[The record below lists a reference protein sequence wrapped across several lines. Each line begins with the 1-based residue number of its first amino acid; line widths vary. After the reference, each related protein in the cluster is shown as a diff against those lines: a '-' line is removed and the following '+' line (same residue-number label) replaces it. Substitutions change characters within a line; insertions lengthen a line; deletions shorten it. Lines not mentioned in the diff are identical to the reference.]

1 MVEEKQR
8 DLKKL
13 RSSFPMHVREKK
25 GKTVLCAWK
34 LHKSDYY
41 HLHEINSVEK
51 NTNIVC
57 SKLIWNWAD
66 DKIKWKKKP
75 YSIHSFD
82 ETSEEKKNCT
92 LVTRTGIALRKASID
107 RRSSRC
113 NRTNNTNETWWQLN
127 RRLQLKMQIELNVFF
142 SLHFQPAYLRWKKL
156 IYLFV
161 FICVRRQQREKS
173 VLYRT
178 MGTGYVENRIAG
190 KCYGVCTIK
199 LIEFCGFRLACA
211 LESWKKHEA
220 HFRLLFFFV
229 FFRFSNGIFYL
240 LGNIRFENWKHLCRF
255 QLYVPYPFFVFT
267 AIDHFF
273 LLSAFFCHCHRTF
286 SSVIAIFALVIDR
299 FSIYCIESIY
309 FADIS
314 VCVSVH
320 RAQMNNYFIVWLN
333 GFGRCDFS
341 ANSHSLWFHWIVFP
355 VSTKFDTFMTS
366 TGICCQ
372 LDLCLPR
379 T

>member
-107 RRSSRC
+107 RRSSRS
-113 NRTNNTNETWWQLN
+113 NHTNNTNETWWQLN

-142 SLHFQPAYLRWKKL
+142 FIFSLHISDGKNWF
-156 IYLFV
+156 IYLFS
-161 FICVRRQQREKS
+161 FAFAGSK
-173 VLYRT
+173 
-178 MGTGYVENRIAG
+178 GKNR
-190 KCYGVCTIK
+190 
-199 LIEFCGFRLACA
+199 F
-211 LESWKKHEA
+211 
-220 HFRLLFFFV
+220 
-229 FFRFSNGIFYL
+229 
-240 LGNIRFENWKHLCRF
+240 
-255 QLYVPYPFFVFT
+255 
-267 AIDHFF
+267 
-273 LLSAFFCHCHRTF
+273 
-286 SSVIAIFALVIDR
+286 
-299 FSIYCIESIY
+299 CIEQW
-309 FADIS
+309 A
-314 VCVSVH
+314 
-320 RAQMNNYFIVWLN
+320 
-333 GFGRCDFS
+333 
-341 ANSHSLWFHWIVFP
+341 P
-355 VSTKFDTFMTS
+355 DT
-366 TGICCQ
+366 
-372 LDLCLPR
+372 
-379 T
+379 